1 MEKPVRIYQCENSP
15 DGILSAVFEAGVS
28 GYGHNYIKIQPLA
41 TDYIYNIELFSEYI
55 KVETSGKKAENVLKT
70 IESRISYEAY
80 FFVMSVLLSED
91 EDRGNVIYQFVTYGF
106 TIGPG
111 VTKAL
116 QLECVARI
124 FEIKRR
130 VHNEAHFYK
139 EFIRFHEVKKDPPVL
154 MAGIEPKN
162 RILTLVTAHFE
173 DRFNAEYFIIYD
185 KSHKEASFHSADGNC
200 MIRILTQEEENR
212 LDSLLDI
219 DGKYPDLWKVFF
231 EAIAVEERKNY
242 KLQRGNLALH
252 YRKYMTEFMENN

>member
-70 IESRISYEAY
+70 IESRISHEAY

-139 EFIRFHEVKKDPPVL
+139 EFIRFHEVKKDTPVL

-185 KSHKEASFHSADGNC
+185 KSHKEASF
-200 MIRILTQEEENR
+200 
-212 LDSLLDI
+212 DSLLDI